1 MSYLPTSIKLDDKKV
16 LIIGGGEVAYRKL
29 NYLLDFTKEIFIIAP
44 DISES
49 MMKKIESNDLE
60 FEKRVYRVGDIKGF
74 DIVIIAINDI
84 PLQTEIFRESRDYR
98 CLCNSVD
105 STLYCDFILPAYIKK
120 DDLLI
125 TVSTSG
131 SSPAL
136 AKHLKYYLKNL
147 IPDSISDFLKEMKK
161 LRETLPKGEDR
172 MRLLNKKAKK
182 YIESF
187 PKK

>member
-49 MMKKIESNDLE
+49 MMKQVESNDLE
-60 FEKRVYRVGDIKGF
+60 FEKRVYRVGDIKEF

-84 PLQTEIFRESRDYR
+84 PLQAEIFIESRDYR

-105 STLYCDFILPAYIKK
+105 STSYCDFILPAYIKK

-125 TVSTSG
+125 TISTSG

-161 LRETLPKGEDR
+161 LRVTLPKGKDR
-172 MRLLNKKAKK
+172 MNMLDKKAKK
-182 YIESF
+182 YIDSL
-187 PKK
+187 